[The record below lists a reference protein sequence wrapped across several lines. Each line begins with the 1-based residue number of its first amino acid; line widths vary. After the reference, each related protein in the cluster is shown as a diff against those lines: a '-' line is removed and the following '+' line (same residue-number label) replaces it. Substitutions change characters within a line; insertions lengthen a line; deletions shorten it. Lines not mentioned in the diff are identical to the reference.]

1 VAKTPDRADQQRRFM
16 ALDSTDRRAVMRA
29 VNRGK
34 VVENRKHAPLAV
46 MVARRQQR
54 FWKWSWLLGPVLGA
68 VQLLL
73 VPVEVAVFN
82 AGLATLGLAAFSVF
96 WYRRAARA
104 ERLNLDLAEG
114 RRSSSSSGGSSS
126 RGHLPGQERRAARRA
141 AASGEAAVND
151 DTPTTRAAGP
161 DPDQPLPGQR
171 PYRPRGQ
178 KRRGKR

>member
-1 VAKTPDRADQQRRFM
+1 M
-16 ALDSTDRRAVMRA
+16 ALDSAERRAVMRA
-29 VNRGK
+29 VNRGQL
-34 VVENRKHAPLAV
+34 VENRKHAPLAV

-73 VPVEVAVFN
+73 VPPEVALLN
-82 AGLATLGLAAFSVF
+82 AGIATLGLAAFSVF

-104 ERLNLDLAEG
+104 EQLNRQLAEG
-114 RRSSSSSGGSSS
+114 RRSSNAAGGSSS
-126 RGHLPGQERRAARRA
+126 RGHLPGERRAARKAAREEA
-141 AASGEAAVND
+141 AAAAA
-151 DTPTTRAAGP
+151 DTTHEPSTAV

>member
-1 VAKTPDRADQQRRFM
+1 VPKTPDRAEQQRRFM
-16 ALDSTDRRAVMRA
+16 ALDQADRRAVMRA

-34 VVENRKHAPLAV
+34 AVENRKHAPLAV

-54 FWKWSWLLGPVLGA
+54 FWKWSWVLGPLLGA

-82 AGLATLGLAAFSVF
+82 AGLATLGLVAFSVF

-104 ERLNLDLAEG
+104 ERLNLELAEG
-114 RRSSSSSGGSSS
+114 RRSSGSAAGSAS
-126 RGHLPGQERRAARRA
+126 HGHLPGERRARKAARREA
-141 AASGEAAVND
+141 AA
-151 DTPTTRAAGP
+151 T
-161 DPDQPLPGQR
+161 DPEPETSAPAETEQPLPGQR

>member
-1 VAKTPDRADQQRRFM
+1 VAKTPDRAEHQRRFM
-16 ALDSTDRRAVMRA
+16 ALDQADRRAVMRA

-34 VVENRKHAPLAV
+34 AVDNRKHAPLAV

-54 FWKWSWLLGPVLGA
+54 FWKWSWLLGPALGA

-73 VPVEVAVFN
+73 VPVEVAAFN

-104 ERLNLDLAEG
+104 EQLNLELADG
-114 RRSSSSSGGSSS
+114 RRSSGAAGGPAS
-126 RGHLPGQERRAARRA
+126 RGHLPGERRAARKA
-141 AASGEAAVND
+141 AREEA
-151 DTPTTRAAGP
+151 TREPAADATRDAP
-161 DPDQPLPGQR
+161 ATVDPDQPLPGQR

>member
-1 VAKTPDRADQQRRFM
+1 MAKTPDRAEQQRRFM
-16 ALDSTDRRAVMRA
+16 ALDQADRRAVMRA

-34 VVENRKHAPLAV
+34 AVENRKHASLAV

-82 AGLATLGLAAFSVF
+82 AGLATFGLAAFSVF

-104 ERLNLDLAEG
+104 EHLNLDLAEG
-114 RRSSSSSGGSSS
+114 RRSTGGGAAGSS
-126 RGHLPGQERRAARRA
+126 RGHLPGQERRRTRRPPAAETPGSDDA
-141 AASGEAAVND
+141 AEAVAH
-151 DTPTTRAAGP
+151 T
-161 DPDQPLPGQR
+161 DQPLPGQR